1 MLYEG
6 ISNLMPKNAKL
17 AAFVV
22 NVVNFSSLTCTLLAW
37 CRRNPSSPRVQEG
50 VMKAGLFKYDKP
62 ALV

>member
-22 NVVNFSSLTCTLLAW
+22 NVVNFSSLTSLHITCLLPQKPIIST
-37 CRRNPSSPRVQEG
+37 R
-50 VMKAGLFKYDKP
+50 AGRGDESRLIQ
-62 ALV
+62 VR